1 MTASQVHEH
10 GVVVPT
16 KCIEA
21 INRLRLPPLH
31 RTNLVHLLIQLR
43 AFQGKRTPR
52 RLNLRLREQTHAT
65 GRVALAL
72 YIEHLLELE
81 LGDVQHA
88 LHLVQAQ
95 GTWTEIRESLQF
107 HKRGLI
113 LWFQV
118 DVTHTPESLAM
129 ARFRSAQS
137 SAFTPITAVPPL
149 VVATRVPT
157 PPVQPPPPSS
167 PHGIN
172 LMESSSNGTP
182 IPMMA

>member
-1 MTASQVHEH
+1 M
-10 GVVVPT
+10 
-16 KCIEA
+16 
-21 INRLRLPPLH
+21 H

-81 LGDVQHA
+81 LTDVQHA

-137 SAFTPITAVPPL
+137 SAFTPIAVAAPAP
-149 VVATRVPT
+149 VPAPARVPT
-157 PPVQPPPPSS
+157 PPV
-167 PHGIN
+167 HGIN